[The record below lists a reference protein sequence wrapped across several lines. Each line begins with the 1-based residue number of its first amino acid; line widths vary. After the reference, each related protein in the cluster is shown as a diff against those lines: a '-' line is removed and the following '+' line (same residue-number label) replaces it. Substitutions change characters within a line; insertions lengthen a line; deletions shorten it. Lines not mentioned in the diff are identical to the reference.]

1 MILPLLNSKNL
12 TKKSPIHIF
21 HKLKAVYR
29 YPFFKYN
36 HEEKLPLYNQTNN
49 LLDCKKKFF

>member
-12 TKKSPIHIF
+12 TKKNPIHIF

-36 HEEKLPLYNQTNN
+36 HEEKLPLYNRTNN
-49 LLDCKKKFF
+49 LLDCKKKL